1 MRILILISASL
12 IAVAPSNFHRAHAF
26 LSNYRSPMSPTT
38 VSNSGNRRK
47 TAPFQLSYADSPNTL
62 LDVDTSE
69 LKEELESYGVV
80 STEPD
85 DDKSTNENS
94 SKKNIRE
101 KLSIKWETVA
111 AAAKEAL
118 GNIATPSADTS
129 SDYWETVAVAAKE
142 ELKKFVTTPSSGDA
156 VASSADTSDDQE
168 SPSSSSSTKAT
179 TRQERYEIA
188 SEEGKSMSISGL
200 KQELKDRRISTS
212 SFFEKSDLVKAYA
225 NAIADDTKKKGSKS
239 RNASRHSEQ
248 SFDSSYRNVIMHT
261 FDPMTL
267 MTGDDVIIDITT

>member
-1 MRILILISASL
+1 M
-12 IAVAPSNFHRAHAF
+12 
-26 LSNYRSPMSPTT
+26 T
-38 VSNSGNRRK
+38 VSISGNRRK

-101 KLSIKWETVA
+101 KLSTKWETVA

-129 SDYWETVAVAAKE
+129 SAVAAKE

-188 SEEGKSMSISGL
+188 SEEGKSMSISCL

-212 SFFEKSDLVKAYA
+212 SLFEKSDLLKAYA

>member
-26 LSNYRSPMSPTT
+26 LSNYRSPISPMT
-38 VSNSGNRRK
+38 VSISGNRRK
-47 TAPFQLSYADSPNTL
+47 TAPFQLSFADSPNTL

-85 DDKSTNENS
+85 DGKSTNENS
-94 SKKNIRE
+94 SKQNIRE
-101 KLSIKWETVA
+101 KLSTKWETVA

-168 SPSSSSSTKAT
+168 SSSSSSTKAT